1 MIPNRADPGHPRAS
15 LVYLPPGVKPSLR
28 YPGLYL
34 LHGLRGSPYSFV
46 GGLRLA
52 AVADTLIHARR
63 VHPFIAVM
71 PPAGQSPQFD
81 GEWTGAWERYV
92 VHDVLPWSERHL
104 PLSRERRAR
113 TLAGFSAG
121 AYGAVDMGLRHP
133 GAIRHARVMERVL
146 QGPQGRIAR
155 ERDAVRARG
164 ARSARAAACGG
175 VRAARGRRALLP
187 LGRGAASRGRCSRL
201 ARSRASSRISASSTS
216 SA

>member
-1 MIPNRADPGHPRAS
+1 M
-15 LVYLPPGVKPSLR
+15 YLPPGVEPDLR

-52 AVADTLIHARR
+52 AVADTLIHSRR
-63 VHPFIAVM
+63 VRPFIAVM

-81 GEWTGAWERYV
+81 GEWTGPWERFV

-104 PLSRERRAR
+104 PLSGARRAR
-113 TLAGFSAG
+113 ALAGFSAG

-133 GAIRHARVMERVL
+133 GLFGTLESWSGYFKAT
-146 QGPQGRIAR
+146 QGRIAR

-175 VRAARGRRALLP
+175 VRVARGRRALLP
-187 LGRGAASRGRCSRL
+187 LGRGGASRGRCWRPG
-201 ARSRASSRISASSTS
+201 RSRASSRISASSTS
-216 SA
+216 ST